1 MALTDTKIEIFDRIP
16 LIACSGG
23 YDIWVLSTS
32 SQKSN
37 ISWPQQPPIEKV
49 LKFNMTIHDS
59 TKKIF
64 FPKHQNKAELKNL
77 DDSEVL
83 SSDFQTLEPQ
93 QPQ

>member
-1 MALTDTKIEIFDRIP
+1 
-16 LIACSGG
+16 
-23 YDIWVLSTS
+23 
-32 SQKSN
+32 
-37 ISWPQQPPIEKV
+37 
-49 LKFNMTIHDS
+49 MTIHDS

-77 DDSEVL
+77 DDSEIL